1 MFRARSIQSSL
12 SIKDKILSI
21 DYILVISI
29 FILGL
34 TSILAMYSTDG
45 GELKYHTKS
54 HILRFF
60 VFFSMFLTLS
70 FIQIRFWHSQSYLIY
85 ILFFIL
91 LLGVKYFGLTSSG
104 SKRWLDLYFM
114 NLQPSELM
122 KIGLIL
128 FLALLTFSCVGTSS
142 VGIFGSGVSVAYDPR
157 TVGMQ
162 IDDSIMQKNLIGRL
176 TLTDK
181 KYIISISAK
190 VLDGN
195 IYLSGKVDEPEEKL
209 KIIKMAWETKGA
221 RSVQSTVTIKGNNN
235 FKSTAKDILITSQLR
250 TALIFNKLTKATN
263 YTIDTINGKI
273 YIFGIAMTKK
283 EKEKVISEA
292 DQIHGVKDVIPSIYL
307 VEELSRNKN

>member
-1 MFRARSIQSSL
+1 
-12 SIKDKILSI
+12 
-21 DYILVISI
+21 
-29 FILGL
+29 
-34 TSILAMYSTDG
+34 
-45 GELKYHTKS
+45 
-54 HILRFF
+54 
-60 VFFSMFLTLS
+60 
-70 FIQIRFWHSQSYLIY
+70 
-85 ILFFIL
+85 
-91 LLGVKYFGLTSSG
+91 
-104 SKRWLDLYFM
+104 
-114 NLQPSELM
+114 
-122 KIGLIL
+122 
-128 FLALLTFSCVGTSS
+128 
-142 VGIFGSGVSVAYDPR
+142 
-157 TVGMQ
+157 MQ

-209 KIIKMAWETKGA
+209 KIIKMAWETKGE
-221 RSVQSTVTIKGNNN
+221 RSVQSTVTIKGNSN

-263 YTIDTINGKI
+263 YTIDTINGKV

>member
-1 MFRARSIQSSL
+1 MKNI
-12 SIKDKILSI
+12 
-21 DYILVISI
+21 
-29 FILGL
+29 
-34 TSILAMYSTDG
+34 
-45 GELKYHTKS
+45 
-54 HILRFF
+54 
-60 VFFSMFLTLS
+60 
-70 FIQIRFWHSQSYLIY
+70 
-85 ILFFIL
+85 FFIL
-91 LLGVKYFGLTSSG
+91 
-104 SKRWLDLYFM
+104 
-114 NLQPSELM
+114 
-122 KIGLIL
+122 
-128 FLALLTFSCVGTSS
+128 FLVLLTFSCVGTSS
-142 VGIFGSGVSVAYDPR
+142 VGIFGSGVSIAYDPR

-221 RSVQSTVTIKGNNN
+221 RSVQSTVTIKGNSN

>member
-1 MFRARSIQSSL
+1 MFK
-12 SIKDKILSI
+12 IKKKMKNI
-21 DYILVISI
+21 
-29 FILGL
+29 
-34 TSILAMYSTDG
+34 
-45 GELKYHTKS
+45 
-54 HILRFF
+54 
-60 VFFSMFLTLS
+60 
-70 FIQIRFWHSQSYLIY
+70 
-85 ILFFIL
+85 FFIL
-91 LLGVKYFGLTSSG
+91 V
-104 SKRWLDLYFM
+104 
-114 NLQPSELM
+114 
-122 KIGLIL
+122 
-128 FLALLTFSCVGTSS
+128 LALLTFSCVGTSS
-142 VGIFGSGVSVAYDPR
+142 VGIFGSGVSVGSDPR

-221 RSVQSTVTIKGNNN
+221 RSVQSTVTIKGNSN

>member
-1 MFRARSIQSSL
+1 MKNI
-12 SIKDKILSI
+12 
-21 DYILVISI
+21 
-29 FILGL
+29 
-34 TSILAMYSTDG
+34 
-45 GELKYHTKS
+45 
-54 HILRFF
+54 
-60 VFFSMFLTLS
+60 
-70 FIQIRFWHSQSYLIY
+70 
-85 ILFFIL
+85 FFIL
-91 LLGVKYFGLTSSG
+91 L
-104 SKRWLDLYFM
+104 
-114 NLQPSELM
+114 
-122 KIGLIL
+122 
-128 FLALLTFSCVGTSS
+128 LALLTFSCVGTSS

>member
-1 MFRARSIQSSL
+1 MKNI
-12 SIKDKILSI
+12 
-21 DYILVISI
+21 
-29 FILGL
+29 
-34 TSILAMYSTDG
+34 
-45 GELKYHTKS
+45 
-54 HILRFF
+54 
-60 VFFSMFLTLS
+60 
-70 FIQIRFWHSQSYLIY
+70 
-85 ILFFIL
+85 FFIL
-91 LLGVKYFGLTSSG
+91 
-104 SKRWLDLYFM
+104 
-114 NLQPSELM
+114 
-122 KIGLIL
+122 I
-128 FLALLTFSCVGTSS
+128 LALLTFSCVGTSS